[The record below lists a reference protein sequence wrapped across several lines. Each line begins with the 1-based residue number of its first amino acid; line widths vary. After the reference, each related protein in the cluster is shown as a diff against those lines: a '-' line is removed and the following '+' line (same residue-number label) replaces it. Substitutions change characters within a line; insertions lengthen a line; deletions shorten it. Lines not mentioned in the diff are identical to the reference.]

1 MDIERF
7 KRLSI
12 PKIEEGKMTEVV
24 RDVIKEVRTN
34 KQNVYEIT
42 SEDLKPLTEKFDKEI
57 EEISKLR
64 EDINKQVVPYTE
76 QVQRLALP
84 GSSGEVAPKMV
95 ADMNKGFTQE
105 QLAFIQNQQ
114 LPLPADIFL
123 QTLKQ
128 PNYAKQILYKSGE
141 LNKELGRK
149 KAHLSKTKTA
159 RKKSKA
165 EIAKYDEGIEIIRK
179 YRQRIGIL
187 EEGTKTLKVV
197 KGIYTQKK
205 RNAYKINPNT
215 GVYGNVTIDVPK
227 LYGQL
232 KLIAHKD
239 GKKVYDKQV
248 DFDTLDL
255 LTKRFNNKKKYSPLS
270 KMVFD
275 DLNRIS
281 DIPIH
286 RTSNKYKKIGSGV
299 VYYNNPADILDRL
312 ELLGGSILA
321 RNNGVKNEFSKIA
334 HTLNKLGVLNNNP
347 LNSLLKEYIM

>member
-12 PKIEEGKMTEVV
+12 PKIEAGKMTEVV
-24 RDVIKEVRTN
+24 RDVIKEVETRD
-34 KQNVYEIT
+34 QDLYEKVAK
-42 SEDLKPLTEKFDKEI
+42 DLKPLTEKFDKEI

-64 EDINKQVVPYTE
+64 EDVNKQVIPYGE

-84 GSSGEVAPKMV
+84 GPSGEVAPKMI

-105 QLAFIQNQQ
+105 ELAFIQNQQ

-123 QTLKQ
+123 QTLKE
-128 PNYAKQILYKSGE
+128 PNYAKQILDKSGKI
-141 LNKELGRK
+141 NKELGQK
-149 KAHLSKTKTA
+149 KASLSTTKTN
-159 RKKSKA
+159 RKRNKD
-165 EIAKYDEGIEIIRK
+165 EIAEYTEGIDIIKK

-187 EEGTKTLKVV
+187 QEGEKTLKVGQ
-197 KGIYTQKK
+197 GIYTQKK
-205 RNAYKINPNT
+205 RNAYKVNPQT

-232 KLIAHKD
+232 KLVASKD

-248 DFDTLDL
+248 EFDTLDL
-255 LTKRFNNKKKYSPLS
+255 LTKRFNSKKKYSPLS

-281 DIPIH
+281 DITIH
-286 RTSNKYKKIGSGV
+286 RTSNKYKKNQLV
-299 VYYNNPADILDRL
+299 CC
-312 ELLGGSILA
+312 LL
-321 RNNGVKNEFSKIA
+321 
-334 HTLNKLGVLNNNP
+334 
-347 LNSLLKEYIM
+347 

>member
-12 PKIEEGKMTEVV
+12 PKIEAGKMTEVV

-34 KQNVYEIT
+34 KQNVYEKT

-64 EDINKQVVPYTE
+64 EDFNKQVVPYGE

-84 GSSGEVAPKMV
+84 GPSGEVAPKMI

-105 QLAFIQNQQ
+105 ELAFIQNQE

-128 PNYAKQILYKSGE
+128 PNYAKQILDKSGKI
-141 LNKELGRK
+141 NKKLGQK
-149 KAHLSKTKTA
+149 KAHLSTTKA
-159 RKKSKA
+159 NRKKHKD
-165 EIAKYDEGIEIIRK
+165 EIAKHTKEINMMKK
-179 YRQRIGIL
+179 YRQRIAIL
-187 EEGTKTLKVV
+187 EEGTKTLKVGQ
-197 KGIYTQKK
+197 GIYTQKK
-205 RNAYKINPNT
+205 RNAYKVNPQT
-215 GVYGNVTIDVPK
+215 GVYGNIRIDVPK

-239 GKKVYDKQV
+239 GRKVYDKQV

-255 LTKRFNNKKKYSPLS
+255 FTKRFNGKKKYSPLS

-286 RTSNKYKKIGSGV
+286 RTSNKYKK
-299 VYYNNPADILDRL
+299 NRCRCC
-312 ELLGGSILA
+312 LL
-321 RNNGVKNEFSKIA
+321 
-334 HTLNKLGVLNNNP
+334 
-347 LNSLLKEYIM
+347 

>member
-12 PKIEEGKMTEVV
+12 PKIEAGKMTEVV

-34 KQNVYEIT
+34 KQDVYEKT

-64 EDINKQVVPYTE
+64 EDVNNQVVPYSE

-84 GSSGEVAPKMV
+84 GPSGEVAPKMI
-95 ADMNKGFTQE
+95 ADLNEGFTQE
-105 QLAFIQNQQ
+105 ELTFIQNQG

-128 PNYAKQILYKSGE
+128 PNYAKQIMDKSGE
-141 LNKELGRK
+141 INKKLGLQKANLSTTKTNRK
-149 KAHLSKTKTA
+149 KNKD
-159 RKKSKA
+159 
-165 EIAKYDEGIEIIRK
+165 EIAQYTEGINIIKK
-179 YRQRIGIL
+179 YRQRIGIV
-187 EEGTKTLKVV
+187 EEGTKTLKVG

-205 RNAYKINPNT
+205 RNAYKINPQT
-215 GVYGNVTIDVPK
+215 GVYGNIRINMPQ

-255 LTKRFNNKKKYSPLS
+255 LTKRFNGKKKYSPLS

-286 RTSNKYKKIGSGV
+286 RTSNKYKKIGAGV
-299 VYYNNPADILDRL
+299 VYYNNPADLLDRL

-321 RNNGVKNEFSKIA
+321 GNNGVKNEFSKIA
-334 HTLNKLGVLNNNP
+334 HTLNKLGVLNNNQ
-347 LNSLLKEYIM
+347 LNSLIKQYIM

>member
-12 PKIEEGKMTEVV
+12 PKIEAGKMTEVV

-34 KQNVYEIT
+34 KKNVYEKT

-64 EDINKQVVPYTE
+64 EDVNKQVVPYAE

-84 GSSGEVAPKMV
+84 GPSGEVAPKMV
-95 ADMNKGFTQE
+95 ADLNKGFTQQE
-105 QLAFIQNQQ
+105 LAFIQTQR

-123 QTLKQ
+123 QTMKQ
-128 PNYAKQILYKSGE
+128 PNYAKQILDKSGE
-141 LNKELGRK
+141 MNKELGTK
-149 KAHLSKTKTA
+149 KAHLSTTKTA
-159 RKKSKA
+159 RKKNKDQIA
-165 EIAKYDEGIEIIRK
+165 EYDEGIEIIRK

-187 EEGTKTLKVV
+187 EEGTKTLKVG

-205 RNAYKINPNT
+205 KNAYKINPNT

-232 KLIAHKD
+232 KLTAHKD

-255 LTKRFNNKKKYSPLS
+255 LTKRFNSKKKYSPLS
-270 KMVFD
+270 KKVFD

-286 RTSNKYKKIGSGV
+286 RPSNKYKKIGSGV
-299 VYYNNPADILDRL
+299 VYYNNPAELLDRL

-321 RNNGVKNEFSKIA
+321 GNNGVKNEFSKIP
-334 HTLNKLGVLNNNP
+334 HTLNKLGVLNNTQ